1 MDLKKFN
8 QEALNAV
15 YKTAQIG
22 LSSISN
28 VLEKVTQTDFKEEL
42 TSEYEGYE
50 KFASALATFIS
61 ENEYELKD
69 VNPMKKAFMWT
80 SIKLNT
86 LTDSSSNHVAELMLK
101 GTITGIAEMQEMINS
116 NAKAIDE
123 NVLSFAERLKSLM
136 EKYEDN
142 LKKFL

>member
-28 VLEKVTQTDFKEEL
+28 VLDKVTQENLKEEL
-42 TSEYEGYE
+42 NQEYEGYE
-50 KFASALATFIS
+50 KFASKMATFIK

-80 SIKLNT
+80 AIQLNT
-86 LTDSSSNHVAELMLK
+86 LTDSSSNRVAELMLK
-101 GTITGIAEMQEMINS
+101 GTVTGITEMQEMINS

-123 NVLSFAERLKSLM
+123 NVLSFAEGLKSLM
-136 EKYEDN
+136 EKYEEN

>member
-8 QEALNAV
+8 QEALNTV

-50 KFASALATFIS
+50 KFASSLATFIS

-101 GTITGIAEMQEMINS
+101 GTIAGISEMQEMINS

-136 EKYEDN
+136 EQYEDN

>member
-50 KFASALATFIS
+50 KFASSLATFIS

-101 GTITGIAEMQEMINS
+101 GTIAGISEMQEMINS

>member
-28 VLEKVTQTDFKEEL
+28 VLEKVTQTDLKEEL
-42 TSEYEGYE
+42 AAEYEGYE
-50 KFASALATFIS
+50 KFASDLATFIS

-101 GTITGIAEMQEMINS
+101 GTVTGIAEMQEMINS

-123 NVLSFAERLKSLM
+123 NVLSFAEKLKSLM
-136 EKYEDN
+136 EKHEEN